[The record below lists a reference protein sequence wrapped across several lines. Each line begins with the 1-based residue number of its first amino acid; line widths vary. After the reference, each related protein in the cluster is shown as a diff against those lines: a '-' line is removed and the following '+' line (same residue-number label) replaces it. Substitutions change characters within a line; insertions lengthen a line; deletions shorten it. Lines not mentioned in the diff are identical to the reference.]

1 MFSSITHNLHTIANF
16 EQAARVWSRGYDH
29 SKRRGRVGSH
39 WSPNERSLLD
49 YHDAPQRMH
58 HYRLVRRVSLTNRVF
73 YEAVLHQTALCRWHE
88 PDENG
93 VELRE
98 FRSYPSVMSRQ
109 FLWHVARINERTFTQ
124 MDTEGEQRLV
134 PIYDGNVYAKLYYT
148 HTGRLLVDRS
158 SHAPIGR
165 KVVSADL
172 RAARAKLRRELSPY
186 LDAMMYCAPQF
197 FASWQAP
204 GSGGAYSYSSG
215 RPFLPR
221 SPAPGEDLVSDRL
234 LAMCSG
240 TAEPMWDLESL
251 EVLRDVAQS
260 VYHHAL
266 DVAAYRGRPRSR
278 YWVAGKGYVHEKEAT
293 PVEPLPMLQFR
304 KALDSALM
312 RLSPLA
318 KPDTVEPL
326 PQFPLANECP
336 SNFVFL

>member
-1 MFSSITHNLHTIANF
+1 MFSNSIHNLHTIANF
-16 EQAARVWSRGYDH
+16 EQAARIWSRGYDH
-29 SKRRGRVGSH
+29 SQRRGRVGSH

-49 YHDAPQRMH
+49 YHSAPQRMH

-109 FLWHVARINERTFTQ
+109 FLWRVARINERTFTQ

-134 PIYDGNVYAKLYYT
+134 PIYDGNAYAKLYYT

-197 FASWQAP
+197 FASWQEADQNDWR
-204 GSGGAYSYSSG
+204 SYRRG
-215 RPFLPR
+215 RPFTKR
-221 SPAPGEDLVSDRL
+221 AQDKCDRML
-234 LAMCSG
+234 GHHLAHVCSG
-240 TAEPMWDLESL
+240 TASPVWEPEAVEDL
-251 EVLRDVAQS
+251 RFVAQS

-266 DVAAYRGRPRSR
+266 DVAAYRGRPGPR
-278 YWVAGKGYVHEKEAT
+278 YNAGSGWTTSKET
-293 PVEPLPMLQFR
+293 LVTEPLPMLQFR

-318 KPDTVEPL
+318 KPDTVAPL
-326 PQFPLANECP
+326 PQFPLATECP